1 MLTDKSSA
9 SQSQIFARRLRLL
22 LGLAVFVGL
31 ILLVSQPVEQP
42 LDYHRFADQ
51 RSALG
56 ITNAADVLS
65 NLPFVVVGI
74 LGFFW
79 MRLKPELAFSVR
91 AGYATFFAGLILTG
105 IGSGYYHLA
114 PDNQTLIWDRLAM
127 TVCFA
132 GLLAL
137 VIAER
142 VDQRMAAVALP
153 CLLITGVVT
162 VAYWGW
168 VDDLRP
174 YLLLQFGAML
184 LLPVI
189 ILRTRGTGTRWLWLA
204 LLCYLIAKVTEMTD
218 EHLFHLTE
226 QLISGHSLKHVAAA
240 MSGLMIALKLRYS

>member
-1 MLTDKSSA
+1 MFTDKSSA
-9 SQSQIFARRLRLL
+9 SEQQIFARRLRLL

-31 ILLVSQPVEQP
+31 TLLVSQPVAQP
-42 LDYHRFADQ
+42 LEYHRFADQ
-51 RSALG
+51 RAALA
-56 ITNAADVLS
+56 IANAANVLS
-65 NLPFVVVGI
+65 NLPFVVAGM

-91 AGYATFFAGLILTG
+91 AGYVTFFAGLILTG

-132 GLLAL
+132 GLLSL

-142 VDQRMAAVALP
+142 IDLRMAAVALP
-153 CLLITGVVT
+153 FLLITGAAT
-162 VAYWGW
+162 VAYWAW

-174 YLLLQFGAML
+174 YLMLQFGAML

-204 LLCYLIAKVTEMTD
+204 LLCYLLAKVTEMTD
-218 EHLFHLTE
+218 EPLYHLTE
-226 QLISGHSLKHVAAA
+226 QLISGHSLKHVASA